1 MNLFEM
7 CMIITPVFGAIG
19 GGSALKDCGAL
30 TTTSGVVIGLCVGVG
45 VIALTHRLFRELAKR
60 DRPPIMERSRWVSPL
75 LVVFVIPMALP
86 VVALLL
92 SHFIVSSGLHL

>member
-7 CMIITPVFGAIG
+7 CMFITPVSGAIG
-19 GGSALKDCGAL
+19 GGSALKDSGAL
-30 TTTSGVVIGLCVGVG
+30 TTTSGVVIGFGVGVG

-60 DRPPIMERSRWVSPL
+60 DRPLIMDHSRWAAPL

-92 SHFIVSSGLHL
+92 SHLIVSLGLHL